1 MSAFDYVWDLLKRQ
15 TELGEHHAD
24 FPSSQG
30 PVVGFHG
37 RNHSI
42 KHGVKLKDGQKN
54 WRDRLHQE
62 FDGDYDAMRDQVA
75 REKDA
80 QLMNTGMVPND
91 EPIAQIGSGRWTEEP
106 GGYNGQWNRE
116 IPANVSVASEYSTA
130 KDYAQGTT
138 GHKDSSGHPGFYGVR
153 AGALENQLPMD
164 EPKRRYGD
172 LNTQPEK
179 GADYD
184 TNRYRFIAGGIKPNQ
199 LTRIPVEDA
208 EEFSTGSTGPWRK
221 YDKDG
226 NAIPTNS
233 PTTKFKTHGP
243 DKAWK
248 ENYTDKF
255 DHNDLE
261 ASWARGE
268 EAGKASNQWIEDSVS
283 SWRDKKAKQ
292 EDYQRRRREMADQNR
307 QREESVPQQ
316 KLF

>member
-1 MSAFDYVWDLLKRQ
+1 MSVFNFVWDLLKRQ
-15 TELGEHHAD
+15 TELGEHHVD

-42 KHGVKLKDGQKN
+42 KHGIKLKEGQAN
-54 WRDRLHQE
+54 WRQRLHDE
-62 FDGDYDAMRDQVA
+62 FDGDYDAMRDQVE

-80 QLMNTGMVPND
+80 QVKNEGLVPND
-91 EPIAQIGSGRWTEEP
+91 EPIAQIGSGRWTEDP

-116 IPANVSVASEYSTA
+116 IPANVSVASEYKTA
-130 KDYAQGTT
+130 KTYAEGMA
-138 GHKDSSGHPGFYGVR
+138 GHKDSSGRPGIYGIR

-172 LNTQPEK
+172 IDTQPEK
-179 GADYD
+179 GTDYGS
-184 TNRYRFIAGGIKPNQ
+184 NRYRYIAGGVKPNQ
-199 LTRIPVEDA
+199 LTNIPIEDV
-208 EEFSTGSTGPWRK
+208 EEFSTGFKSPWTSF
-221 YDKDG
+221 DDEG
-226 NAIPTNS
+226 NEIPPNS
-233 PTTKFKTHGP
+233 PSKFKTHGP

-255 DHNDLE
+255 DHDNVE
-261 ASWARGE
+261 ESWARGAD
-268 EAGKASNQWIEDSVS
+268 AGKASNKWIEDSVS

-292 EDYQRRRREMADQNR
+292 EDYQRRRKEMADQDR